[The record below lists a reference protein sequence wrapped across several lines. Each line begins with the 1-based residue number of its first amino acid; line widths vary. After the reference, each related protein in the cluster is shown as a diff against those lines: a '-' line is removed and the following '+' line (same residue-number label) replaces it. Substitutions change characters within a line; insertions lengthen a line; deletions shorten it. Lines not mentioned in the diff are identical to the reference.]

1 MTKRKIRVIGI
12 VIFFLLFTCTLLS
25 IKIYDTLM
33 IEVKVTFGEELDER
47 ESAYPLECLQE
58 ERGTFFYAVKRNGDF
73 REEYVVEEK
82 MVSIIRIE
90 DKRIIIAGDIFYTDD
105 FEKPMVIVESTK
117 PIQEGDVVKLAE

>member
-1 MTKRKIRVIGI
+1 MTKRKIRVIGS

-58 ERGTFFYAVKRNGDF
+58 ETGTFFCAVKRNGDF

-90 DKRIIIAGDIFYTDD
+90 DERIIIAGDIFYTDD
-105 FEKPMVIVESTK
+105 FEKPMVIMESTK